1 MTVITPLADRIVRA
15 IRDRPQQFAETVDAH
30 RDVPWPEFL
39 RAWGEVRA
47 QPTKWLFLGP
57 RFRDRHCLVTSS
69 PLGFQSRAHAL
80 Y

>member
-47 QPTKWLFLGP
+47 LNRT
-57 RFRDRHCLVTSS
+57 
-69 PLGFQSRAHAL
+69 RAR
-80 Y
+80 

>member
-47 QPTKWLFLGP
+47 LNRLERDEDGRYYFKDSEPPT
-57 RFRDRHCLVTSS
+57 
-69 PLGFQSRAHAL
+69 AN
-80 Y
+80 